1 MKTIL
6 NLIGVGVRRL
16 VRRSLSPE
24 QIEIKRL
31 RRVLHDISDSRPD
44 QHMDIEK
51 NPELVNWICDTCHK
65 ASVGAYPTNVKT
77 VATEGAGESPAEA
90 AQHSNQD

>member
-1 MKTIL
+1 MKHK
-6 NLIGVGVRRL
+6 RCL

-31 RRVLHDISDSRPD
+31 RRVLHDIADSLPD
-44 QHMDIEK
+44 QHMDIER

-65 ASVGAYPTNVKT
+65 ASVGTYPSNAEVSGPPPVTP
-77 VATEGAGESPAEA
+77 ESKQSANGGFA
-90 AQHSNQD
+90 APIC

>member
-1 MKTIL
+1 MKTISE
-6 NLIGVGVRRL
+6 LIGVGVRRL
-16 VRRSLSPE
+16 VRRSLTPE

-44 QHMDIEK
+44 QYMDIEK

-65 ASVGAYPTNVKT
+65 ASVGAYPSNACRLASADENLTNQKET
-77 VATEGAGESPAEA
+77 P
-90 AQHSNQD
+90 